1 MDKTLFIMLIG
12 CPASGKST
20 VANDI
25 ANHGTNI
32 AIMSSDAIRKELY
45 GSESVQNNPHRVFS
59 IKNKRTESLL
69 ENHVSVVYDA
79 TNCTKRNRQRI
90 LSSVQKLN
98 ESENNIITVAIVM
111 QTPLHECIE
120 RDNNRE
126 RKVTEKVITRYFNS
140 LEFPIKG
147 EGFDNIYKCKTENG
161 LITYNE

>member
-32 AIMSSDAIRKELY
+32 AVMSSDAIRKELY

-59 IKNKRTESLL
+59 IMNERTLNCLKSG
-69 ENHVSVVYDA
+69 VSVVYDA
-79 TNCTKRNRQRI
+79 TNCTVKNRKGI
-90 LSSVQKLN
+90 LSKVKRLK
-98 ESENNIITVAIVM
+98 ENYNISITAIVL
-111 QTPLHECIE
+111 QTPLNECIE
-120 RDNNRE
+120 RDHNRE
-126 RKVTEKVITRYFNS
+126 RKVTEKVITRYYNS
-140 LEFPIKG
+140 MEFPTKE

>member
-1 MDKTLFIMLIG
+1 MLIG

-25 ANHGTNI
+25 ADHGTNI
-32 AIMSSDAIRKELY
+32 AVMSSDAIRKELY
-45 GSESVQNNPHRVFS
+45 GSESIQDDPQRVFS
-59 IKNKRTESLL
+59 LLNERTLNCLKSG
-69 ENHVSVVYDA
+69 VSVVYDA

-120 RDNNRE
+120 RDNSRE
-126 RKVTEKVITRYFNS
+126 RKVTEKVIIKYYNRM
-140 LEFPIKG
+140 EFPTKE
-147 EGFDNIYKCKTENG
+147 EGFDNIYKCRAENG